1 MDIKKLN
8 IPTLDGP
15 NWGTYS
21 THLQASA
28 QILGFWELIKG
39 EAVPGSNP
47 VTYDLLQKPTTSASG
62 TSHPDLK
69 DYTVAKVEWNKQN
82 VDVLGL
88 LQATTLPVI
97 WQDYL
102 LDSEAHIIWTK
113 LETKFGKVGGAVT
126 YLQLVNMV
134 NIQFTD
140 FMDLLHQIQEF
151 QDGYSKITSNSHSRH
166 SEDLTMFMF
175 CSHLS
180 ESYEATSHQYLD
192 NITNIAN

>member
-39 EAVPGSNP
+39 EAVPGLNL
-47 VTYDLLQKPTTSASG
+47 VTYDLLKKPTTGS
-62 TSHPDLK
+62 TSSTHPDPK
-69 DYTVAKVEWNKQN
+69 DYATAKVEWNKCN
-82 VDVLGL
+82 AGALGL
-88 LQATTLPVI
+88 LQATISSVI

-102 LDSEAHIIWTK
+102 LDSEAHDIWTK
-113 LETKFGKVGGAVT
+113 LETRFRKAGGAVT

-134 NIQFTD
+134 NI
-140 FMDLLHQIQEF
+140 
-151 QDGYSKITSNSHSRH
+151 
-166 SEDLTMFMF
+166 
-175 CSHLS
+175 
-180 ESYEATSHQYLD
+180 
-192 NITNIAN
+192 